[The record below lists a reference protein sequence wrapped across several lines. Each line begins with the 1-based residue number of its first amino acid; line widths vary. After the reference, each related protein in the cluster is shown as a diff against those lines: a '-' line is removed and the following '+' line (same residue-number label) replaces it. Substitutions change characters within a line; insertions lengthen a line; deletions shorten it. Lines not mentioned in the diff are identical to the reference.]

1 MEINHFSHDHPLSLI
16 QSEKKIRRKYR
27 KNIRC
32 EGCEKLC
39 TFPLYACAECSF
51 YLHKSCAELPEEF
64 QNPFHSHPLTL
75 VFDVDISFACQ
86 ACFKRCNGIHF
97 HCDVCNI
104 DLDVD
109 CALITPTVEEGSK
122 QLQHFTHLHPLALVE
137 EDIKVTRR
145 VKCLVCGEH
154 CLGPCYGCEPC
165 GVFLHQPCAEFAYPP
180 EIEHYIHPCPLAL
193 QTRVHSFSC
202 RACDTCMLGICYHCE
217 LCKFSIDVE
226 CALLR
231 RIESKDQTQIK
242 HFCHQHPLF
251 KYDDDDDEDD
261 NENED
266 HDENDD
272 DDDEVNC
279 FACGKNCSGPPIYVC
294 LQAFCQ
300 REFAVLHESCASV
313 SPKIYDLLHPQHP
326 LTLVVRTT
334 EEYTTQ
340 EGFRCNVCCDG
351 CNDLTYRCAPCNF
364 NLHQRC
370 CGLLPTIKYEGHRHL
385 LLYVEKIID
394 LEGKCNACDGHCD
407 SSLLRCPQCNF
418 NLHLRCSPLPYT
430 IKHNCHIDSLILEES
445 PPEDEIDCLILK
457 EFPVEDDSDEEFYC
471 NACEEK
477 REPRYPIYYC
487 ADCPFVAE
495 VSCVTDEVCSSLSP
509 LLKHS

>member
-1 MEINHFSHDHPLSLI
+1 MEINHFSHEHPLSLI
-16 QSEKKIRRKYR
+16 QSEEKIRRKDR

-32 EGCEKLC
+32 KGCEELC

-86 ACFKRCNGIHF
+86 ACFKGCNGIHF
-97 HCDVCNI
+97 QCEVCNI

-109 CALITPTVEEGSK
+109 CALLKPTVEEGSK
-122 QLQHFTHLHPLALVE
+122 QLQHFTHFHPLALVE
-137 EDIKVTRR
+137 LEEDIEVTRR
-145 VKCLVCGEH
+145 LKCLVCGEH

-165 GVFLHQPCAEFAYPP
+165 GVFLHQPCAEFEYPP
-180 EIEHYIHPCPLAL
+180 EIPHYIHPCPLAL
-193 QTRVHSFSC
+193 QTRVHSFRC
-202 RACDTCMLGICYHCE
+202 HACDTCMLGICYHCE

-231 RIESKDQTQIK
+231 RIESRDQTQIK
-242 HFCHQHPLF
+242 HFSHRHPLF
-251 KYDDDDDEDD
+251 RRKLDDGDK
-261 NENED
+261 
-266 HDENDD
+266 
-272 DDDEVNC
+272 VNC
-279 FACGKNCSGPPIYVC
+279 FACGKDCSGRPIYVC
-294 LQAFCQ
+294 SQW
-300 REFAVLHESCASV
+300 EFALHESCASV
-313 SPKIYDLLHPQHP
+313 SPMIYDLLHPQHP

-334 EEYTTQ
+334 EDTTQ
-340 EGFRCNVCCDG
+340 EGFGCNVCCDR

-364 NLHQRC
+364 NLHYQQCSSR
-370 CGLLPTIKYEGHRHL
+370 LPTIKYEGHRHL
-385 LLYVEKIID
+385 LLYVEKIGLQGTCD
-394 LEGKCNACDGHCD
+394 DCDGHCD

-445 PPEDEIDCLILK
+445 PAEGEIDSLILK

-477 REPRYPIYYC
+477 RKGPRDPIYYC
-487 ADCPFVAE
+487 ADCPFVAD
-495 VSCVTDEVCSSLSP
+495 VSCVTDEVCSSLAP
-509 LLKHS
+509 LLKHSKTVSILHPNYVIPHILL